1 MADAARNEPGHA
13 ASQRGWILP
22 AIVSVI
28 LTALWLPFLIA
39 IMYGIL
45 APN

>member
-1 MADAARNEPGHA
+1 MAEAGRSEPGHA
-13 ASQRGWILP
+13 ASARGWILP
-22 AIVSVI
+22 AAVSVI
-28 LTALWLPFLIA
+28 LTLLWLPFLIA